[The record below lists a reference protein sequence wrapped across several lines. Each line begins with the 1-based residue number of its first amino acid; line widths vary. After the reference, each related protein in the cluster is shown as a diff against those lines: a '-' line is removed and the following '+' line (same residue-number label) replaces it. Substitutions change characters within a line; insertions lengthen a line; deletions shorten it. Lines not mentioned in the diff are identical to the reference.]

1 MITSDI
7 LRGDIELVFMGG
19 TLHKLLE
26 ENLDIQYTQRLF
38 IIVMDLYLRKFNDQE
53 FTKNIFS
60 C

>member
-1 MITSDI
+1 
-7 LRGDIELVFMGG
+7 MGG

-53 FTKNIFS
+53 FI
-60 C
+60 